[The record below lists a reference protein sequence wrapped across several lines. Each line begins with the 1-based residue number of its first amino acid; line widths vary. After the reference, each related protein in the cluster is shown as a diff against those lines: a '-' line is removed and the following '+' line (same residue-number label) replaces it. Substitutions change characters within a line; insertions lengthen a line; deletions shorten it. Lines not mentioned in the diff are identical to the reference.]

1 MKMGYQIALSW
12 STRREAS
19 RQNLIG
25 YRDFNHLALAG
36 LACQG
41 WGRVWAHA
49 SAFSLAACSIC
60 GSIFS
65 IA

>member
-1 MKMGYQIALSW
+1 VS
-12 STRREAS
+12 S
-19 RQNLIG
+19 
-25 YRDFNHLALAG
+25 RDFNHLALAAS
-36 LACQG
+36 LAKVE
-41 WGRVWAHA
+41 GRVWAHA